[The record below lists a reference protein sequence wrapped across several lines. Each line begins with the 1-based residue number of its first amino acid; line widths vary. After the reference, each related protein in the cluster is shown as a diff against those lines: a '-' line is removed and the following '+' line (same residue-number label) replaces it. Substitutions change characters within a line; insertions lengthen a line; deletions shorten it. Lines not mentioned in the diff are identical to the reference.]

1 MGNDETMTMAGGD
14 VHSKGGGGCVDG
26 RGPLRSPSNP
36 KSVGGE
42 RNSSPRVFHPVAQ
55 FRQFCLYF
63 VAMIPLYLDGTVLNS
78 ATGTAQSLEL
88 LRERCDDII
97 PGRYASYHRD
107 GLSAAMFAVAHH
119 THDAI
124 IFLRGYLIG
133 GGTIALAVFIRFPAC
148 GTGIDSAAVRRIDQP
163 IWH

>member
-63 VAMIPLYLDGTVLNS
+63 VAMIPLYLDHAVLNG
-78 ATGTAQSLEL
+78 AARTAQLLEL
-88 LRERCDDII
+88 LRERCNAII
-97 PGRYASYHRD
+97 SGRYTCNHGD
-107 GLSAAMFAVAHH
+107 GLPTAVFAV
-119 THDAI
+119 
-124 IFLRGYLIG
+124 
-133 GGTIALAVFIRFPAC
+133 
-148 GTGIDSAAVRRIDQP
+148 
-163 IWH
+163 

>member
-26 RGPLRSPSNP
+26 RGPLRSPANP

-42 RNSSPRVFHPVAQ
+42 RGSSPRVFHPVAQ

-63 VAMIPLYLDGTVLNS
+63 VAMIPLYLDHAVLDG
-78 ATGTAQSLEL
+78 AARAAQFLEL
-88 LRERCDDII
+88 LRERCNDII
-97 PGRYASYHRD
+97 PGGYARNHCD
-107 GLSAAMFAVAHH
+107 GFSAAMFAVAHH

-124 IFLRGYLIG
+124 IFLRGCLIG
-133 GGTIALAVFIRFPAC
+133 GGFI
-148 GTGIDSAAVRRIDQP
+148 VL
-163 IWH
+163 